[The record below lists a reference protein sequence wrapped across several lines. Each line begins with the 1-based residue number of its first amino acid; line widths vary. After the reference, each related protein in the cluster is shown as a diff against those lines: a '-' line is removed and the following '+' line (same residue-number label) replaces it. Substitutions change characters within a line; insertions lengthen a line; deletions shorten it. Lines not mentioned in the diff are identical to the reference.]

1 MGMTMRIGRHLRIFG
16 VSALGMIALS
26 GIGKAQWQEFN
37 PGSYGDQIYR
47 SGNVAIGTSG
57 TPLAKLDLGG
67 DLSMNSYRIALRGA
81 SFTTDFI
88 KFTPTLFGLTNV
100 DNWNYSGNLVFYQ
113 GTSNRATF
121 TLTGDGNV
129 LIGKLTGT
137 PLPTQRLELASGN
150 VLLPNGSGSANGNL
164 YFGGQPEFGNNGM
177 RIYGGLVDG
186 ISQAGFIDV
195 KTGVSNDGLRFRVD
209 NSNGNTERMR
219 IAASGN
225 VGIATDDPKT
235 VLQIGD
241 RLTLQNNIDKAIGYN
256 TYYESGNKRMF
267 DDEAAN
273 IGFTASGDIFLRTAP
288 YGFRQSNISWTN
300 ALLVKNDGHIGV
312 NMTAPTYQIDVA
324 GSGDNG
330 GRFTAKRRA
339 VYGVAN
345 GGSLDG
351 AKVGVY
357 GAANGEGTGTVYG
370 VYATASGSNTAA
382 EYAAIFA
389 NGNITYTGELTQTSD
404 ARLKENVK
412 SFTGAI
418 DKLMKLDAK
427 TYTYKQSSDVAGMN
441 LAKGTQFGFIAQ
453 EVEQV
458 MPELVSEHRFLSPDD
473 IANNGTGSTYKGVNY
488 IGIIPVVAQA
498 VKEQETVIES
508 QGADLT
514 NVKSDVGTLK
524 SQMTNVQSETTTLK
538 GQVADLTASNADLK
552 SQVGDLVKE
561 NADLRKD
568 LGNLVGVVD
577 QLKGRL
583 DSLINAS
590 STSGF
595 TNDEHNGATSM
606 IGPSKPNPSSEETSI
621 SYVLPYSVKAAELVI
636 TDVSGAEIQRVAL
649 GSRGSSNVTVNVKD
663 MRAGTYLYSLVADG
677 MIVGSDKMV
686 VVK

>member
-1 MGMTMRIGRHLRIFG
+1 
-16 VSALGMIALS
+16 MIALS

-37 PGSYGDQIYR
+37 PGSYADQIYR
-47 SGNVAIGTSG
+47 TGNVAIGTSG

-67 DLSMNSYRIALRGA
+67 DLSMNTSRIALRGA
-81 SFTTDFI
+81 SYTTDFI
-88 KFTPTLFGLTNV
+88 KFSGTLFGLTNV
-100 DNWNYSGNLVFYQ
+100 DHWNYSGNLIFYQ

-129 LIGKLTGT
+129 LLGKLTGT
-137 PLPTQRLELASGN
+137 PLPTQRLELATGN
-150 VLLPNGSGSANGNL
+150 LLMPNGSGSTDGNI
-164 YFGGQPEFGNNGM
+164 YFGGQPEYGNNGM

-186 ISQAGFIDV
+186 MTQAGFIDV

-209 NSNGNTERMR
+209 GANGSTERMR
-219 IAASGN
+219 VTAAGN
-225 VGIATDDPKT
+225 VGIATQDPKT
-235 VLQIGD
+235 ALQIGD

-273 IGFTASGDIFLRTAP
+273 IGFTSSGDIFLRTAP

-300 ALLVKNDGHIGV
+300 ALLVKNDGRIGV
-312 NMTAPTYQIDVA
+312 NMVDPTYQIDVA

-351 AKVGVY
+351 VKVGVY
-357 GAANGEGTGTVYG
+357 GSANGEGTGAVYG
-370 VYATASGSNTAA
+370 IYANASGSNTSA
-382 EYAAIFA
+382 EYAAVYA
-389 NGNITYTGELTQTSD
+389 NGNIVYTGELTQTSD

-412 SFTGAI
+412 SLGGAV
-418 DKLMKLDAK
+418 DKLMQIDAK
-427 TYTYKQSSDVAGMN
+427 SYTYKQSGEMANMN

-453 EVEQV
+453 DVEQV
-458 MPELVSEHRFLSPDD
+458 MPELVSEHRYMSPDD
-473 IANNGTGSTYKGVNY
+473 IANNGTGTTYKGVNY
-488 IGIIPVVAQA
+488 IGFIPVVAQA
-498 VKEQETVIES
+498 VREQETVIES
-508 QGADLT
+508 QGADLSGVKSDVNLLKNQMT
-514 NVKSDVGTLK
+514 NVKSETADLK
-524 SQMTNVQSETTTLK
+524 T
-538 GQVADLTASNADLK
+538 QVADLAASNADLK
-552 SQVGDLVKE
+552 GQVDDLVKE
-561 NADLRKD
+561 NTDLRKD
-568 LGNLVGVVD
+568 LGNLVSVVD

-595 TNDEHNGATSM
+595 TNDEHQGATSM

-621 SYVLPYSVKAAELVI
+621 SYVLPYNVKAAELVI
-636 TDVSGAEIQRVAL
+636 TDVSGAEVQRLAL
-649 GSRGSSNVTVNVKD
+649 HSRGSSNVTVNVKD
-663 MRAGTYLYSLVADG
+663 LRAGTYVYSLVADG
-677 MIVGSDKMV
+677 MVVGSDKMV